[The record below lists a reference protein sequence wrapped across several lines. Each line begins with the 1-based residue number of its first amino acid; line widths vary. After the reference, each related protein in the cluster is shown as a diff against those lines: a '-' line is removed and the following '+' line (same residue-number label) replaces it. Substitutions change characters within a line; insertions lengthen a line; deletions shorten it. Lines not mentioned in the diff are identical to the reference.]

1 MATNNFNTMN
11 SDFNTENIRQQI
23 EDIKS
28 RLQTVN
34 PAKESLKLILSCI
47 DLTTLEGSDT
57 EEKVRNLCIKARSY
71 ESRGLP
77 NVAAVCVYPN
87 FAKLVRRQLAG
98 SGVQTACV
106 AGAFP
111 SGQSKLSI
119 RLDEVRYAVDEGA
132 QEIDMVISRGQFL
145 QGNYDFILEEVSK
158 IKEACGNAHLKV
170 ILETGELGS
179 FENIRKASD
188 LAMEGG
194 ADFIK
199 TSTGKIQPAATPEAF
214 LIMLEAIQ
222 DHYKKTRKI
231 VGIKPAGGIAEPGQ
245 ALLYAAMVDHVLGQQ
260 WMNNKLFRIGASR
273 LTDNISNLLG

>member
-1 MATNNFNTMN
+1 MVTNKSNAMSTYSNP
-11 SDFNTENIRQQI
+11 ENIGQQI
-23 EDIKS
+23 NLLKS
-28 RLQTVN
+28 KLQARN
-34 PAKESLKLILSCI
+34 HDKETLKLILSCI

-57 EEKVRNLCIKARSY
+57 EEKVKDLCAKARGY
-71 ESRGLP
+71 ESQGLP

-87 FAKLVRRQLAG
+87 FARLVRRYLQG
-98 SGVQTACV
+98 SGVQTASV

-132 QEIDMVISRGQFL
+132 EEIDMVISRGHFL

-158 IKEACGNAHLKV
+158 TKEACGSAHLKV
-170 ILETGELGS
+170 ILETGELVS

-188 LAMEGG
+188 LAMEAG

-214 LIMLEAIQ
+214 LIMLEAIR
-222 DHYKKTRKI
+222 DHHQKTKKM
-231 VGIKPAGGIAEPGQ
+231 VGIKPAGGIAEPDQ
-245 ALLYAAMVDHVLGQQ
+245 ALLYAAMVEHVLGQQ
-260 WMNNKLFRIGASR
+260 WLNNKLFRVGASR
-273 LTDNISNLLG
+273 LTDNISNLLR